1 MDNLGSWL
9 SRKWV
14 ATVASEAVQT
24 ECSIESVSKVTQFR
38 MNRNLTSN

>member
-14 ATVASEAVQT
+14 ATVASEAVQKYIDT
-24 ECSIESVSKVTQFR
+24 TASV
-38 MNRNLTSN
+38 L